1 MLRGTTHVTGQPQA
15 LQRLNDNP
23 LRRCW
28 AEIDLS
34 ALNTNLEAI
43 RQHQGHGADIMAIVK
58 ADAYGHGLEK
68 VVTAI
73 APRVRAFGVA
83 NTGEALRI
91 TESIGSEHRI
101 LILSPLTPDETET
114 VLVRG
119 FSSSASLGSEVLN
132 IGEMARSLKTV
143 AKLHAVVDTGMGR
156 MGSRPDQ
163 WSDLVRTIVEHPHC
177 HLEGICTH
185 FPNADEDSDFT
196 IRQIEMFRSLLGD
209 LEIPGNELEI
219 HLSNSAGIIDFSN
232 LTGFA
237 SLVRPGISMYGISP
251 DCQSGIQLTP
261 ALSLKSRIT
270 LVRQILPGT
279 TISYGS
285 TFVSRESMTVASVAA
300 GYGDGYPRHLSG
312 QGADVLVCGE
322 RCPVLGRIT
331 MDQIVIDVSHLPTI
345 QAGEEVVLIGS
356 QENECIPAAEI
367 AAKAG
372 TIPWE
377 ILTGLTSRVERVY
390 SE

>member
-1 MLRGTTHVTGQPQA
+1 VTGQTQA

-43 RQHQGHGADIMAIVK
+43 RQHQGHGASLMAIVK

-83 NTGEALRI
+83 NTSEALRI

-101 LILSPLTPDETET
+101 LILSPLTPDEVET

-119 FSSSASLGSEVLN
+119 FSSSASLRSEVLS
-132 IGEMARSLKTV
+132 IGEMAKSLKTV
-143 AKLHAVVDTGMGR
+143 ARLHAVVDTGMGR

-163 WSDLVRTIVEHPHC
+163 WSDLVRTIMDHPHC

-196 IRQIEMFRSLLGD
+196 IRQIDLFRSLFED
-209 LEIPGNELEI
+209 LDISVSELEI

-232 LTGFA
+232 RTGFA
-237 SLVRPGISMYGISP
+237 SMVRPGIAMYGISP
-251 DCQSGIQLTP
+251 ECQSGILLKP

-270 LVRQILPGT
+270 LVRKILAGT

-285 TFVSRESMTVASVAA
+285 TYVSREPMTVASVAA

-312 QGADVLVCGE
+312 RGADVLVCGV

-331 MDQIVIDVSHLPTI
+331 MDQIVIDISHLP
-345 QAGEEVVLIGS
+345 AVRSGEEVVLIGS
-356 QENECIPAAEI
+356 QADECIPATEI
-367 AAKAG
+367 ASKAG

-377 ILTGLTSRVERVY
+377 ILTGITSRVERVY
-390 SE
+390 FD